1 MKQMVHPNKLAS
13 IALAG
18 LILAACD
25 NPAPIE
31 TVERV
36 RAIKSY
42 TVTERAGADQRR
54 YSGTLVAS
62 DTSGL
67 AFAVSG
73 TVAAV
78 DVNQGDQVTAG
89 QVLARLD
96 PEPFDLNVQAA
107 EAEQTSA
114 KAQFSEKENTLTRQT
129 QLFEKGWIARA
140 ALDQA
145 VAAYDAAEAQLNV
158 ARTRLGTA
166 QRDKGNTVL
175 RAPFDGVIAERAVDA
190 FEEVQAG
197 SPLFQINSEGA
208 LEVEMAVP
216 DNLIER
222 LVVGTP
228 AIVEISSVDQCGC
241 AAIVSEIGSA
251 SGAANTVTVKAAL
264 LSANS
269 SLLPG
274 MGAEVTVSLSDTS
287 DTRGFL
293 VPLTAIAPGDA
304 EAQGYVFVFSPGE
317 GIVRRI
323 AVQGGSGVSGNF
335 VEISEGVAA
344 GDIVASA
351 GVSFLRDGQAVKLLG
366 E

>member
-1 MKQMVHPNKLAS
+1 MQIFHPFRTLS
-13 IALAG
+13 IACLGLLLAG
-18 LILAACD
+18 CEE
-25 NPAPIE
+25 PAPVE

-42 TVTERAGADQRR
+42 VVTERAGADQRR

-78 DVNQGDQVTAG
+78 EVKQGDQVTAG

-114 KAQFSEKENTLTRQT
+114 KAQFSEKENTLARQT
-129 QLFEKGWIARA
+129 QLFEKGWIAKA

-175 RAPFDGVIAERAVDA
+175 RAPFDGVIAERAVEA
-190 FEEVQAG
+190 FEEIRAG

-208 LEVEMAVP
+208 LEVELAVP
-216 DNLIER
+216 DNLVDR
-222 LVVGTP
+222 LAVGTP
-228 AIVEISSVDQCGC
+228 AIVEVSTVDRCGC
-241 AAIVSEIGSA
+241 DAVISEIGSA
-251 SGAANTVTVKAAL
+251 SGAANTVMVKAAL

-274 MGAEVTVSLSDTS
+274 MGAEVTISLSD
-287 DTRGFL
+287 DAGARGFL
-293 VPLTAIAPGDA
+293 VPLTAIAPGDGV
-304 EAQGYVFVFSPGE
+304 EQGYVFVFDPAERVVRKVAVE
-317 GIVRRI
+317 G
-323 AVQGGSGVSGNF
+323 GGGVSGNF
-335 VEISEGVAA
+335 VEVTGGIAA

-351 GVSFLRDGQAVKLLG
+351 GVSFLRDGQTVKLLG